1 MFASKARITLNA
13 KKLYEAGGFAV
24 KEMLKIATMMNK
36 AMQSSESVFEDDEM
50 GGNSTQM
57 MDLNMSSKVHTLKA
71 ARQLAGEITE
81 SGAKLFDLLGKEREL
96 KGSRDKAL
104 EFLDSISRNLD
115 TNTEQVYIEKCIGN
129 IIQNQ
134 TQKMTEMD
142 DTVKQLKLDEAELLN
157 KLARRKTEL
166 ERAEKRLKGIENVKP
181 EYQEEY
187 ERLEQEL
194 EKYYAVYVEKFTN
207 IDYLEHELDQ
217 YNLKDSQR
225 R

>member
-1 MFASKARITLNA
+1 
-13 KKLYEAGGFAV
+13 
-24 KEMLKIATMMNK
+24 MMYK
-36 AMQSSESVFEDDEM
+36 AMQSSESVFDDEDM
-50 GGNSTQM
+50 GGQTQM

-96 KGSRDKAL
+96 KTSRDKAL

-142 DTVKQLKLDEAELLN
+142 ETVKQLKLDEAELLN

-194 EKYYAVYVEKFTN
+194 EKYYTVYVEKFTN
-207 IDYLEHELDQ
+207 IDYLEHELDM

-225 R
+225 RAKQ